1 MNNFLAKLEK
11 KYGRYAIKNLII
23 YVLAA
28 YGIGYVLLLT
38 APAAYSYLELN
49 LALVMK
55 GQVWRLI
62 TWVCTV
68 PESFSFFI
76 LFMFMFQYFIGSSL
90 EKYWGSFRYNCY
102 VFSGIF
108 FMTISTMIVYW
119 ITGISMSPS
128 TYYINMASFLAF
140 AVCFPDVQ
148 VYFMMVI
155 PIKIKWLAIIDVIY
169 MGYEFIA
176 VGKYKSLYSAAYG
189 AAGVQYASQ
198 LIWATRVSIIVSVLN
213 FILFY
218 FGTRNM
224 KRFAPKEMHRR
235 YVYKKNVKAAAA
247 PNGTKHKCAICGR
260 TEKDGDNLVFRY
272 CSKCNGN
279 YEFCQEH
286 LYTHKHFE

>member
-49 LALVMK
+49 PALVMK

-128 TYYINMASFLAF
+128 TYYINMA
-140 AVCFPDVQ
+140 C
-148 VYFMMVI
+148 
-155 PIKIKWLAIIDVIY
+155 
-169 MGYEFIA
+169 
-176 VGKYKSLYSAAYG
+176 
-189 AAGVQYASQ
+189 
-198 LIWATRVSIIVSVLN
+198 
-213 FILFY
+213 
-218 FGTRNM
+218 
-224 KRFAPKEMHRR
+224 
-235 YVYKKNVKAAAA
+235 
-247 PNGTKHKCAICGR
+247 ICSM
-260 TEKDGDNLVFRY
+260 L
-272 CSKCNGN
+272 S
-279 YEFCQEH
+279 
-286 LYTHKHFE
+286 

>member
-49 LALVMK
+49 PALVMK

-108 FMTISTMIVYW
+108 YDNQYNDSLLDYRNQHEPEHVLYQYGIISCIC
-119 ITGISMSPS
+119 SMLS
-128 TYYINMASFLAF
+128 
-140 AVCFPDVQ
+140 
-148 VYFMMVI
+148 
-155 PIKIKWLAIIDVIY
+155 
-169 MGYEFIA
+169 
-176 VGKYKSLYSAAYG
+176 
-189 AAGVQYASQ
+189 
-198 LIWATRVSIIVSVLN
+198 
-213 FILFY
+213 
-218 FGTRNM
+218 
-224 KRFAPKEMHRR
+224 
-235 YVYKKNVKAAAA
+235 
-247 PNGTKHKCAICGR
+247 
-260 TEKDGDNLVFRY
+260 
-272 CSKCNGN
+272 
-279 YEFCQEH
+279 
-286 LYTHKHFE
+286 